1 MPSRP
6 QGTLEL
12 TWANKHLALLPTEDG
27 GYDWVEP
34 TDHRVSEVRLLR
46 DAGTVGE
53 TRSDRKRAHDN
64 LLIRGDA
71 LNALTSLAKLPE
83 FAAVYRGKVKL
94 VYIDPPFNTGG
105 AFTQYDDNL
114 EHSVWLTMLRDRLV
128 QIRELLSPGGT
139 VWVHLDVRE
148 SHRARAVLDEIFG
161 WDSFVGEVIWES
173 TDSPRMDADTFYLR
187 HNTILVYAN
196 DGAPPLIKPAPV
208 TLDDL
213 PSHYNRLDDQ
223 GRPYYLKP
231 LRAMGSPGDTREERP
246 NLYYGLKA
254 PDGTIVYPKR
264 PDGVDGRWRWEKD
277 KVLVRDASRIEWVKG
292 RDGWNPYFRIY
303 PDHDGT
309 PPATLW
315 PHTEVGSTR
324 TAKAE
329 SKAISETGTAFDT
342 PKPERLMARII
353 ETASDP
359 GDIVLDC
366 FAGSGTTAA
375 VAHKLGRRW
384 VTVEWSEKTLAEF
397 TIPRLSKVV
406 AGTDEGGITIE
417 ETRLPSPDLP
427 EGVEEGEG
435 RRAAAVLGKYFEA
448 GLLDLDEPTLKTIQR
463 QLRKADRTKV
473 TKKPIWEG
481 GGGFRILDV
490 APSMFTEDEG
500 VIYLADWAADESLAE
515 PVAAQLGYEY
525 NPEPPFAGRKG
536 RSLLAVVDG
545 IASTSVVDIL
555 CRHLD
560 EGESVVI
567 CATAVS
573 PDARDHLRKHSR
585 ASRIRKIPASILA
598 EYRIAYRRRR
608 ASELSIE
615 FKEDSGTAETQPT
628 AASVSSATLANEASE
643 KST

>member
-12 TWANKHLALLPTEDG
+12 TWANKHLALLPTEEG

-83 FAAVYRGKVKL
+83 FAAVYRGNVKL

-105 AFTQYDDNL
+105 AFAQYDDNL

-128 QIRELLSPGGT
+128 QIRKLLCPGGT

-196 DGAPPLIKPAPV
+196 DGAPPLIKPQPLS
-208 TLDDL
+208 LDNL
-213 PSHYNRLDDQ
+213 PSHYNRLDDR

-231 LRAMGSPGDTREERP
+231 LRAMGGQGDSREARP
-246 NLYYGLKA
+246 NLYYGLEA
-254 PDGTIVYPKR
+254 PDGSVVYPIK
-264 PDGVDGRWRWEKD
+264 PDGTDGAWRWEKD

-490 APSMFTEDEG
+490 APSMFVEEDG
-500 VIYLADWAADESLAE
+500 VIYLADWASLDELAE
-515 PVAAQLGYEY
+515 PVAAQFGFPYE
-525 NPEPPFAGRKG
+525 PDPPFAGRKG
-536 RSLLAVVDG
+536 RTRLAVIDGLINEDVINLLLANLADG
-545 IASTSVVDIL
+545 ERLLIA
-555 CRHLD
+555 
-560 EGESVVI
+560 G
-567 CATAVS
+567 TAVGADVDS
-573 PDARDHLRKHSR
+573 YLQSRVPGSRVRKV
-585 ASRIRKIPASILA
+585 PESILA
-598 EYRIAYRRRR
+598 DYRNTYRQRRRV
-608 ASELSIE
+608 ELHL
-615 FKEDSGTAETQPT
+615 DTAE
-628 AASVSSATLANEASE
+628 LEAEPE
-643 KST
+643 KAKADA

>member
-1 MPSRP
+1 MTAYSGR
-6 QGTLEL
+6 LEL
-12 TWANKHLALLPTEDG
+12 TWTNKHLRLLAHDDG
-27 GYDWVEP
+27 NSYEWVDP
-34 TDHRVSEVRLLR
+34 SDHRVSEVRLLR
-46 DAGTVGE
+46 DAAQVGQVHPDSE
-53 TRSDRKRAHDN
+53 RARDN

-71 LNALTSLAKLPE
+71 LNALISLVELPE
-83 FAAVYRGKVKL
+83 FASEYRGKVRL
-94 VYIDPPFNTGG
+94 VYIDPPFNTGQ
-105 AFTQYDDNL
+105 AFANYDDNL
-114 EHSVWLTMLRDRLV
+114 EHSVWLTMLRDRLLQV
-128 QIRELLSPGGT
+128 RELLAPGGT

-196 DGAPPLIKPAPV
+196 DGAPPLIKPQPLS
-208 TLDDL
+208 LDNL
-213 PSHYNRLDDQ
+213 PSHYNRLDDR

-231 LRAMGSPGDTREERP
+231 LRAMGGQGDSREARP
-246 NLYYGLKA
+246 NLYYGLEA
-254 PDGTIVYPKR
+254 PDGSVVYPIK
-264 PDGVDGRWRWEKD
+264 PDGTDGAWRWEKD

-490 APSMFTEDEG
+490 APSMFVEEDG
-500 VIYLADWAADESLAE
+500 VIYLADWASLDELAE
-515 PVAAQLGYEY
+515 PVAAQFGFPYE
-525 NPEPPFAGRKG
+525 PDPPFAGRKG
-536 RSLLAVVDG
+536 RTRLAVIDGLINEDVINLLLANLADG
-545 IASTSVVDIL
+545 ERLLIA
-555 CRHLD
+555 
-560 EGESVVI
+560 G
-567 CATAVS
+567 TAVGADVDS
-573 PDARDHLRKHSR
+573 YLQSRVPGSRVRKV
-585 ASRIRKIPASILA
+585 PESILA
-598 EYRIAYRRRR
+598 DYRNTYRRRR
-608 ASELSIE
+608 RVELHL
-615 FKEDSGTAETQPT
+615 DTAE
-628 AASVSSATLANEASE
+628 LEAEPE
-643 KST
+643 KAKADA